1 MKYALALAVALATAA
16 ALHEPAKPPSQAE
29 TPVRVALSEPI
40 RQRVV
45 HYGMGIRELTGLPD
59 SHAVDFITQRTG
71 APREQVVDRL
81 RKIKG
86 RTERDPDSLVS
97 ESVGLIVAVA
107 DGPRVDAA
115 IVSGLCKPFVD
126 EGDAVA
132 LAACQSRQA
141 GSMAHRLCRVSNGTF
156 VGVGARMALTSWR
169 SVEIRSAIQAL
180 DPPLSREPIVI
191 RNDDQ
196 AKWESVLANHVPPL
210 RSCNEGE

>member
-1 MKYALALAVALATAA
+1 MKYALALTVTLATAA
-16 ALHEPAKPPSQAE
+16 ALHEPAESPPREEA
-29 TPVRVALSEPI
+29 PARVALSEPV

-86 RTERDPDSLVS
+86 RTERDPDSLV
-97 ESVGLIVAVA
+97 EERVGLVVAIA

-141 GSMAHRLCRVSNGTF
+141 GSMAHRLCRVSNGAF
-156 VGVGARMALTSWR
+156 VGLGARMALTSWR
-169 SVEIRSAIQAL
+169 VVDVRAELLAL
-180 DPPLSREPIVI
+180 APAPNMVIV
-191 RNDDQ
+191 RNDDGQ
-196 AKWESVLANHVPPL
+196 AAWEAALAGNVPPL